1 MVMPLAIIGI
11 LSLAAWIYLF
21 FFHGRFWRADQLL
34 SQQEYTL
41 ASWPSVIAVVP
52 ARNEAD
58 VIDKSLASLLNQD
71 YPGPLSIILV
81 DDHSEDGTADVAIS
95 CGQKH
100 PKGTQLRIIR
110 SEPLPS
116 GWVGK
121 MWAVNTG
128 VADALQREPD
138 YLWLTDADIQ
148 HQPRVL
154 RDLVQK
160 GERQRLVLV
169 SLMVMLHC
177 KGLWE
182 RLLIPAF
189 VFFFQKLYPFPQVN
203 DPRSRISGAAGG
215 CMLVRRTALEAVG
228 GIASIK
234 SEIIDDCA
242 LGSRLKQHG
251 PIWLGLTRQSF
262 SLRPYEGIHG
272 VWKMVARSAFT
283 QLHYSTLL
291 LAGTLVGLA
300 LLYIAPPALVLSFP
314 WHGNPRAVGWGGLAW
329 LFMMAAYI
337 PTLRLYNQ
345 PLWQAIFLPCAGLL
359 YALMTF
365 DSALRFWRG
374 QGGQWKGRSQAQ
386 NLR

>member
-1 MVMPLAIIGI
+1 MVIVLEIFGS

-21 FFHGRFWRADQLL
+21 VFHGRFWQADQFL
-34 SQQEYTL
+34 SQKESAL

-58 VIDKSLASLLNQD
+58 VINQSLSSLLNQD
-71 YPGPLSIILV
+71 YPGSFSIILV
-81 DDHSEDGTADVAIS
+81 DDHSEDGTSDVAIS

-100 PKGTQLRIIR
+100 PKGTELRIIR
-110 SEPLPS
+110 SDPLPS

-128 VADALQREPD
+128 VTDALRQEPE

-148 HQPRVL
+148 HQPQVL

-160 GERQRLVLV
+160 AEQQKLTLV

-203 DPRSRISGAAGG
+203 NPQSQISGAAGG
-215 CMLVRRTALEAVG
+215 CMLVRRTALEAAG

-242 LGSRLKQHG
+242 LGQRLKKQG
-251 PIWLGLTRQSF
+251 AIWLGLTTQSF
-262 SLRPYEGIHG
+262 SIRPYEGIHG

-283 QLHYSTLL
+283 QLHYSSLL
-291 LAGTLVGLA
+291 LIGTLFGLA
-300 LLYIAPPALVLSFP
+300 ILYIAPPALIFSYP
-314 WHGNPRAVGWGGLAW
+314 WHSNFNAAALGVGAW
-329 LFMMAAYI
+329 LLMAIAYI
-337 PTLRLYNQ
+337 PTLRLYSQ
-345 PLWQAIFLPCAGLL
+345 SFWQAVFLPVAGIL

-365 DSALRFWRG
+365 DSALRYWRG
-374 QGGQWKGRSQAQ
+374 KGGQWKGRSQAQ
-386 NLR
+386 TTR

>member
-1 MVMPLAIIGI
+1 MVTALEIIGG
-11 LSLAAWIYLF
+11 LSLIAWIYLF
-21 FFHGRFWRADQLL
+21 LFHGRFWRSDQFL
-34 SQQEYTL
+34 SQQESL
-41 ASWPSVIAVVP
+41 LPSWPSVIAVVP

-71 YPGPLSIILV
+71 YPGPLSVILV

-110 SEPLPS
+110 SDPLPS

-128 VADALQREPD
+128 VTDALHKEPE
-138 YLWLTDADIQ
+138 YLWLTDADIE
-148 HQPRVL
+148 HRPWVL
-154 RDLVQK
+154 RSLVQK
-160 GERQRLVLV
+160 AEQRRLTLV

-177 KGLWE
+177 KGFWE

-189 VFFFQKLYPFPQVN
+189 VFFFQMLYPFPKVN

-215 CMLVRRTALEAVG
+215 CMLVRRTALEAAG

-234 SEIIDDCA
+234 NEIIDDCA
-242 LGSRLKQHG
+242 LGRRLKQHG
-251 PIWLGLTRQSF
+251 AIWIGLTKQSF
-262 SLRPYEGIHG
+262 SLRPYDGIYG

-283 QLHYSTLL
+283 QLHYSSLL
-291 LAGTLVGLA
+291 LIGTLVGLA
-300 LLYIAPPALVLSFP
+300 VLYIAPPALIISFP
-314 WHGNPRAVGWGGLAW
+314 WHYSLSIAALGAGAW
-329 LFMMAAYI
+329 LLMAVAYI
-337 PTLRLYNQ
+337 PTLRLYAQ
-345 PLWQAIFLPCAGLL
+345 PLWQAVFLPIAGIL

-365 DSALRFWRG
+365 DSALRYWRG
-374 QGGQWKGRSQAQ
+374 KGGHWKGRSQAQ
-386 NLR
+386 ATR